1 MSRVDE
7 ILIETP
13 SGQRSISIGQ
23 IVDKMQDDFEDRNL
37 VDECEDE
44 DEQN

>member
-1 MSRVDE
+1 MREIDD

-44 DEQN
+44 DEQS